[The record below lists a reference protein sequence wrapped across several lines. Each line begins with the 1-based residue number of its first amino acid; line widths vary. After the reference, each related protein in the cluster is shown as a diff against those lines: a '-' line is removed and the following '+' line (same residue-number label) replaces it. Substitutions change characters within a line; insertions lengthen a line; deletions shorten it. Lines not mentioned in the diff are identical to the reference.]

1 MSTTGF
7 CPKRAAV
14 VDALAAKYGLP
25 VKRNNATRI
34 RTGSGPV
41 QSFTFFQSGLRA
53 GLSLREVRS

>member
-41 QSFTFFQSGLRA
+41 QSFTFFQPVKA
-53 GLSLREVRS
+53 GLSMREVGR